1 MFWNNFVLLCN
12 KKNISPNGACA
23 ALGLSV
29 ATATKWKKGA
39 VPRDTTLQKIADYF
53 GVSTE
58 YLLSDNEEKPN
69 TAHTFISYSNEDSS
83 ARKLDL
89 TLFGNAPAKPMQME
103 EASELE
109 DDLWQNIEKL
119 LAGQSLNKE
128 SYQVISELVETFRRT
143 PAESRPALL
152 ETLRIMIKLRG
163 I

>member
-1 MFWNNFVLLCN
+1 MFWKNFIDLCN
-12 KKNISPNGACA
+12 KKNVKPNPVAHELGISSGSITAWKNGR
-23 ALGLSV
+23 
-29 ATATKWKKGA
+29 
-39 VPRDTTLQKIADYF
+39 VPTSTTLQKLADYF